1 MHGAFGCHLNEL
13 INDWAFPG
21 CNVENAS
28 FGLTVCA
35 ERVAVQRAVVE
46 GHRKFSAIAVTW

>member
-1 MHGAFGCHLNEL
+1 MEFIEDCE
-13 INDWAFPG
+13 FPG

-46 GHRKFSAIAVTW
+46 GHRKFTAIAVTW

>member
-1 MHGAFGCHLNEL
+1 M
-13 INDWAFPG
+13 
-21 CNVENAS
+21 ENAS

-46 GHRKFSAIAVTW
+46 GYRKFTAIAVSW

>member
-1 MHGAFGCHLNEL
+1 MN
-13 INDWAFPG
+13 FPG

-46 GHRKFSAIAVTW
+46 GHQSFTAIAVTW